1 MVEFSRPVQWTLD
14 RLRALTLKQREAL
27 FANARAR
34 GDAEGDY
41 VIGLLVDHDLLVRS
55 GGGLSR
61 DHPTIQKIEEIIR
74 SPAGRQA
81 AKSAADAGLPAMA
94 GIDPLLSAALGASYG
109 EHDTT
114 SWAGTLTAEI
124 MGESGYVQTRKAP
137 MPEGCMAKTAAFF
150 EKRR

>member
-1 MVEFSRPVQWTLD
+1 MIEFPQPVQWTLD

-27 FANARAR
+27 FANARGR
-34 GDAEGDY
+34 VDHEAEN
-41 VIGLLVDHDLLVRS
+41 VIRLLVDHDLLVRS

-61 DHPTIQKIEEIIR
+61 DHPTIQQMEEIIR
-74 SPAGRQA
+74 SAQGRQA
-81 AKSAADAGLPAMA
+81 AQKAAEAGLPAMA

-124 MGESGYVQTRKAP
+124 MDECGYVQTRKAP
-137 MPEGCMAKTAAFF
+137 LPEGCVAKTAAFF